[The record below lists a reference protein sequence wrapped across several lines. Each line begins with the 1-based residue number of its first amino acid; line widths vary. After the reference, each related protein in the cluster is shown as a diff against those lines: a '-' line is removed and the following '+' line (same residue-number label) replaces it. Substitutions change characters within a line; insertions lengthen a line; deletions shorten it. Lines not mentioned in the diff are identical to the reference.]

1 MSRTEH
7 NIQREDQEWGGRDLS
22 EVERKSGMEYMK
34 KRRTKA
40 GLSGRIKDAI
50 INSNTIFANPK
61 REKIKSILVAAMLFL
76 SMFSGNCYILILG
89 HWLLLGKMKLSPRP
103 SWCITHVHIILQQ
116 VTSFYLDTNNDC
128 KFASTYKLF
137 RSN

>member
-1 MSRTEH
+1 
-7 NIQREDQEWGGRDLS
+7 
-22 EVERKSGMEYMK
+22 MK

-76 SMFSGNCYILILG
+76 SMFSGKCYILILG
-89 HWLLLGKMKLSPRP
+89 H
-103 SWCITHVHIILQQ
+103 
-116 VTSFYLDTNNDC
+116 
-128 KFASTYKLF
+128 
-137 RSN
+137 

>member
-1 MSRTEH
+1 MSRTEY

-61 REKIKSILVAAMLFL
+61 REKI
-76 SMFSGNCYILILG
+76 
-89 HWLLLGKMKLSPRP
+89 
-103 SWCITHVHIILQQ
+103 
-116 VTSFYLDTNNDC
+116 
-128 KFASTYKLF
+128 
-137 RSN
+137 